1 MSSFFLT
8 VVTVVLNDIDRLRE
22 TLESIQSQTS
32 RDFEWL
38 VIDGGSTDGSREL
51 VMEKSVTFGE
61 AGMAVRTIF
70 EPDRGLYDA
79 MNKGISAA
87 LGQYVT
93 FLNAGDVLAEHGAI
107 ETSIANVQK
116 TGCPPIVFFDALAVY
131 PGDLLVR
138 LPAKP
143 FWPAVKHSSPASHQ
157 ATWFDKTLHAEIP
170 YDPSFRVSADY
181 CAIATFAAAGVRS
194 ASIGSTFVIVD
205 KGTESVSFRYPIK
218 HMIECA
224 RVQRRVL
231 RLGLLYV
238 TLSGF
243 NRAAKKLFWV
253 FSASPISR
261 WLLPPLLVI
270 RSRFAQRQGQL

>member
-1 MSSFFLT
+1 MSSFSLT

-22 TLESIQSQTS
+22 TLESVQIQTS

-38 VIDGGSTDGSREL
+38 VIDGGSTDGSRE
-51 VMEKSVTFGE
+51 VVIEKSVALGE
-61 AGMAVRTIF
+61 AGIAVRTIF
-70 EPDRGLYDA
+70 EPDHGLYDA
-79 MNKGISAA
+79 MNKGIFEA

-93 FLNAGDVLAEHGAI
+93 FLNAGDLLAEDSAI
-107 ETSIANVQK
+107 ETSIASVKK

-157 ATWFDKTLHAEIP
+157 ATWFDKSMHANIP
-170 YDPSFRVSADY
+170 YDSTYRVSADY
-181 CAIATFAAAGVRS
+181 CAIAKFAAAGVKS

-218 HMIECA
+218 HLIECA
-224 RVQRRVL
+224 RVQRHVL
-231 RLGLLYV
+231 RLGLIYV
-238 TLSGF
+238 TLSAF
-243 NRAAKKLFWV
+243 NRASKKLFWA
-253 FSASPISR
+253 FSASPILR
-261 WLLPPLLVI
+261 WLLLPMVVI
-270 RSRFAQRQGQL
+270 RSRFTQRRSHF